1 MPNQITMP
9 AGNTQTSQ
17 RKNALTHSATDTTA
31 HTPNDKLQDELRK
44 LKYELGVTQ
53 DNYYDD
59 MTLSLERLKMLEAV
73 INDVAHALSFVK
85 DNTSKHLTEPLS
97 TRLGIGQ
104 LLAMDFI
111 QSLSDDIAELEGKA

>member
-1 MPNQITMP
+1 MPNQITLP
-9 AGNTQTSQ
+9 AGNTQISQ
-17 RKNALTHSATDTTA
+17 RKNALAHSATDTTA
-31 HTPNDKLQDELRK
+31 HDQIDLQRQIDRLESRYSDDLR
-44 LKYELGVTQ
+44 
-53 DNYYDD
+53 
-59 MTLSLERLKMLEAV
+59 LSLERLKMLEAV
-73 INDVAHALSFVK
+73 IDDVAHALSFIQ